1 MGKLKKVT
9 IFICLFWM
17 GFIFYMSGTSG
28 EISHGQS
35 TKVASIIENFQEKVE
50 NKTVNGNSQVPQA
63 NQKIVTSNQ
72 KEENY
77 LDHIIRKNAHG
88 FMYMI
93 LAVTVSGILFTAQK
107 RGKEAVIYILF
118 TCLFYAVLD
127 EFHQS
132 FVPGRTS
139 LVSDVLIDF
148 LGSLIGTI
156 FFYLIYYKIYRKIKI
171 KKSVGK

>member
-1 MGKLKKVT
+1 MKKIT
-9 IFICLFWM
+9 IVVCLFWM
-17 GFIFYMSGTSG
+17 GFIFYMSGTRG

-35 TKVASIIENFQEKVE
+35 TKVASIIENFQGKVE
-50 NKTVNGNSQVPQA
+50 NKTSNQNSKVPQA
-63 NQKIVTSNQ
+63 NEKIVTSNQ

-88 FMYMI
+88 FLYMM
-93 LAVTVSGILFTAQK
+93 LAVIVSSILFNAK
-107 RGKEAVIYILF
+107 KKGKEAVIYILF
-118 TCLFYAVLD
+118 ICLFYAVLD

-148 LGSLIGTI
+148 LGSLIGTM